1 MRKQSAFPK
10 VRQEQPLTFHFDTVL
25 VNSGFSITGPLI
37 QRQD

>member
-1 MRKQSAFPK
+1 MREQSAFPK
-10 VRQEQPLTFHFDTVL
+10 VRQQRPPTFGFGTAL